1 VAVQEIDVALRASYR
16 RLEALERRSGRV
28 DIDEYRTE
36 RDDINNRITEF
47 EAYGPGA
54 YDRHLGAAPTRPRVD
69 RGGVG
74 GSGSLFLFRGFA
86 LLGLVSHVS
95 SLLAATSLPS
105 NENPTAKTARAGANA
120 SYVSAPV

>member
-1 VAVQEIDVALRASYR
+1 MAGDTLNHRCV
-16 RLEALERRSGRV
+16 
-28 DIDEYRTE
+28 
-36 RDDINNRITEF
+36 RDGG
-47 EAYGPGA
+47 AYGPGA
-54 YDRHLGAAPTRPRVD
+54 YDRHLGAAPARPRVD
-69 RGGVG
+69 RRGDG

-95 SLLAATSLPS
+95 SLFAATSLPS